1 MELVCHKLGKII
13 YYFLLLENIYKLFIM
28 HTLCHIKMQKH
39 NIVGRFQEA
48 RERGKEGLEEKKS

>member
-1 MELVCHKLGKII
+1 MEKLFITS
-13 YYFLLLENIYKLFIM
+13 YSLENIYKLFIM